1 METGQYSAG
10 VTLLHERAQKL
21 LTRPFVD
28 NQSLGFPPLYF
39 RHVIIRSNQFFSPDL
54 SLGLAIANP
63 ALKLAENLYIQGEL
77 VQILMNRQEI
87 NLRYMFLAK
96 ISYFRISKAILERV
110 QNKNIGIKHSAS

>member
-39 RHVIIRSNQFFSPDL
+39 RHVIIRSNQFFSL
-54 SLGLAIANP
+54 VKLGE
-63 ALKLAENLYIQGEL
+63 KVHMFFEG
-77 VQILMNRQEI
+77 
-87 NLRYMFLAK
+87 LRYIIQVPEACL
-96 ISYFRISKAILERV
+96 SAIKKQVEV
-110 QNKNIGIKHSAS
+110 YIGVWL